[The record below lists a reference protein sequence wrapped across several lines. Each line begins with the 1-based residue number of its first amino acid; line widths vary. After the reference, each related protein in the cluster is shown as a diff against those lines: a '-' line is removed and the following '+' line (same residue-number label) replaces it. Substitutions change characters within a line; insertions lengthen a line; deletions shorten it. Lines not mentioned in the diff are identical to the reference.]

1 MAHSKT
7 DYEILAENI
16 RILRKVHRLS
26 QKQMAAIAE
35 ISVYCLRKTEQG
47 TLPYSLCVD
56 ALIRIS
62 RHFHLRPATLF
73 APQEDWNI
81 KLLLNGE
88 EDV

>member
-7 DYEILAENI
+7 DCEILGENI

-26 QKQMAAIAE
+26 QRQMAAIAG

-47 TLPYSLCVD
+47 ILPNSLCAD

-73 APQEDWNI
+73 ASQEDYNI
-81 KLLLNGE
+81 KLLLNGK